1 MYITHAH
8 THVCLQAHANSPSHT
23 RMRART
29 HACKN
34 MHQCMHSRTQNPI
47 RITCDSP
54 CSPTEPAADPQAVA
68 TLRTVTAP
76 RDVFRPCWQLADL
89 GGRLRLREYRDA
101 SDLLSAPRLHPPP
114 SSLSSPSELPRGTL
128 TKAAVFPGRRG
139 PEGCQQAPLHRR
151 RRSGSRCGAAGVQG
165 GVGVCVGGVVLRGGG
180 EDSDARHHCRRR
192 VSTGLERSRRP
203 AAGFYSTPGHTGG
216 GQPAGRT
223 PRGRPLYGVR
233 RHRDD
238 RTDYVDDRQTAPP
251 HLPLARAGRTARR
264 GPRCKGGPATGAT
277 ATRNPP
283 VAQPGE
289 GPPRQARG
297 HPDCGLRQAT
307 PPPWRNGIPDH
318 TGCPAGEGT
327 QLTTGGSTQGRRVTA
342 AVNKTEGSGGPRPAP
357 AQRRLGT
364 HRTPSRGG

>member
-151 RRSGSRCGAAGVQG
+151 RQSGSRCGAAGVQVRTSMSRASAYMCLSRARSICAEAHMSLSPHVEPG
-165 GVGVCVGGVVLRGGG
+165 QRRG
-180 EDSDARHHCRRR
+180 AP
-192 VSTGLERSRRP
+192 LQ
-203 AAGFYSTPGHTGG
+203 
-216 GQPAGRT
+216 QPR
-223 PRGRPLYGVR
+223 R
-233 RHRDD
+233 RHRDS
-238 RTDYVDDRQTAPP
+238 Q
-251 HLPLARAGRTARR
+251 PLLSRH
-264 GPRCKGGPATGAT
+264 
-277 ATRNPP
+277 
-283 VAQPGE
+283 VQ
-289 GPPRQARG
+289 
-297 HPDCGLRQAT
+297 LRQA
-307 PPPWRNGIPDH
+307 
-318 TGCPAGEGT
+318 PA
-327 QLTTGGSTQGRRVTA
+327 LHLFVWARIFVRAHVLAGGRARARARACVGLHV
-342 AVNKTEGSGGPRPAP
+342 
-357 AQRRLGT
+357 
-364 HRTPSRGG
+364 